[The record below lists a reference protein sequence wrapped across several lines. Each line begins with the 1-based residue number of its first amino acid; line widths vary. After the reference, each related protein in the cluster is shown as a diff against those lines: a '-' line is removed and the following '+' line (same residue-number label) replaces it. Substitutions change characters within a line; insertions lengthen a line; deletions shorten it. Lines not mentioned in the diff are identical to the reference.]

1 MKTTHTLV
9 SRIALVA
16 TVAVGFSLQAC
27 GGAGPEGQSVEKSSQ
42 DLSLFGIPVP
52 APTLTVGLG
61 DKSITVDPVGA
72 IDKVVPD
79 AGVKIPDP
87 LTPVNNII
95 STLDNGLTVGLT
107 APGIEVGVTL
117 PGLPI
122 ALPQLPDPFANNG
135 GITVIGK

>member
-42 DLSLFGIPVP
+42 DLTLFGIPVP

-61 DKSITVDPVGA
+61 DKSATIDPIGT
-72 IDKVVPD
+72 IDKLIPD
-79 AGVKIPDP
+79 AGITLPDP
-87 LTPVNNII
+87 LAPLNNII
-95 STLDNGLTVGLT
+95 NTLDNGLTVGFT
-107 APGIEVGVTL
+107 APGLEIGLTL

-122 ALPQLPDPFANNG
+122 ELPTLPDPFADG
-135 GITVIGK
+135 GITIIGK